1 MTHGERV
8 KVIRN
13 SLGLT
18 LQSFGRP
25 LGVTKTAICNIEKGN
40 RKLTDQMAKAI
51 CRQYNANYDYLMFV
65 DGNMFH
71 ELSEAALD
79 ELCCHLDESD
89 RSFIKTYITLPPN
102 IRRSLRGNLNAFV
115 ESNGAI

>member
-25 LGVTKTAICNIEKGN
+25 LGVTKTAICNITY
-40 RKLTDQMAKAI
+40 RS
-51 CRQYNANYDYLMFV
+51 
-65 DGNMFH
+65 DGK
-71 ELSEAALD
+71 S
-79 ELCCHLDESD
+79 HLQ
-89 RSFIKTYITLPPN
+89 
-102 IRRSLRGNLNAFV
+102 AV
-115 ESNGAI
+115 

>member
-25 LGVTKTAICNIEKGN
+25 LGVIIYG
-40 RKLTDQMAKAI
+40 
-51 CRQYNANYDYLMFV
+51 
-65 DGNMFH
+65 
-71 ELSEAALD
+71 
-79 ELCCHLDESD
+79 
-89 RSFIKTYITLPPN
+89 FIKNEFMRIL
-102 IRRSLRGNLNAFV
+102 SV
-115 ESNGAI
+115 